1 MRRFPFIV
9 LIVVAA
15 ALIIGGA
22 WFLRQKEMVTQA
34 GSGALSPNI
43 LDLTS
48 PVNSFAG
55 TVEKKDGNILTV
67 SEQLASK
74 KLTYLIQVNSAT
86 SIDVVNI
93 LPGQAVPAV
102 TVENLG
108 VGSSVIVRTNTDLR
122 TLRGNQFSAAS
133 ILLNMVNNIQGIIG
147 GISGNTLT
155 ITIPQPPV
163 PLPEGSNQPKS
174 YQIQVTDNTDITKT
188 ISGANPLDLP
198 KQEKGAISD
207 LNKGDRVS
215 IATDSDI
222 NTSQNLKALTI
233 LVSPTSAAIPK

>member
-122 TLRGNQFSAAS
+122 TLR
-133 ILLNMVNNIQGIIG
+133 
-147 GISGNTLT
+147 
-155 ITIPQPPV
+155 
-163 PLPEGSNQPKS
+163 
-174 YQIQVTDNTDITKT
+174 
-188 ISGANPLDLP
+188 
-198 KQEKGAISD
+198 
-207 LNKGDRVS
+207 
-215 IATDSDI
+215 
-222 NTSQNLKALTI
+222 
-233 LVSPTSAAIPK
+233 